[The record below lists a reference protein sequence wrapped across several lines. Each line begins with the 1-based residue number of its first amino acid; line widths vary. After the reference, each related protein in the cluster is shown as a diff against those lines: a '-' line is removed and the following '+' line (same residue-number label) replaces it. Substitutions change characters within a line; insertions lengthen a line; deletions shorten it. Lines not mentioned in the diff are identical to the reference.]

1 LERDFKSLSQQLKRK
16 QTVMPPIQEY
26 NFPYVVRLAFALIC
40 VTILVYWMYV
50 LDSIIPLLLFSIL
63 FSMAMYPLVAWL
75 ERKNLGRVVS
85 ITIGILT
92 FTLVGAGIVAVL
104 CYQVADFT
112 EMLPQLTEKVNTSL
126 NKIQLW
132 AFDQFKIPPSRQLNE
147 LQKYTQNLANSGRAL
162 VGTALTTTTNMLTN
176 LSILPVYVFF
186 LLYYRDLFKQFFYK
200 VFKDVKKAKIN
211 EVLGKIYDV
220 VHSYLSGLFIVTLI
234 IGTLNSIGL
243 LALGIPSAFFFG
255 FLAASLL
262 ILPYIGILMGSIL
275 PIVVALVT
283 KDSPMYAVGV
293 AGVFFFIQM
302 LEGNVITPYI
312 VGSKISVNPLVA
324 ILGLFLGGSLWG
336 LSGMALALPLT
347 ATLKVIFDAV
357 EPLKPYGYLM
367 GEPEVVKERVEK
379 TRKVQQMEKEVVET
393 LTETTNDVKY
403 LFKKKGTS
411 KSAL

>member
-1 LERDFKSLSQQLKRK
+1 
-16 QTVMPPIQEY
+16 MPPIQEY

-40 VTILVYWMYV
+40 VTILVYWMYI

-63 FSMAMYPLVAWL
+63 FAMAMYPLVAWL

-104 CYQVADFT
+104 CYQVSDFT
-112 EMLPQLTEKVNTSL
+112 EMLPQLTEKVNESL
-126 NKIQLW
+126 NKLQLW
-132 AFDQFKIPPSRQLNE
+132 AFEKFKIPPSRQLNE

-211 EVLGKIYDV
+211 EVLSKIYDV

-234 IGTLNSIGL
+234 VGTLNSIGL

-262 ILPYIGILMGSIL
+262 ILPYIGILVGSIL

-403 LFKKKGTS
+403 LFKKKGAS

>member
-1 LERDFKSLSQQLKRK
+1 
-16 QTVMPPIQEY
+16 MPPIQEY

-40 VTILVYWMYV
+40 VTILVYWMYI

-63 FSMAMYPLVAWL
+63 FAMAMYPLVAWL

-92 FTLVGAGIVAVL
+92 FTLVGAGIVAIL

-112 EMLPQLTEKVNTSL
+112 EMLPQLTEKVNESL

-132 AFDQFKIPPSRQLNE
+132 AFDRFKIPPSRQLNE
-147 LQKYTQNLANSGRAL
+147 LQKYTQNMANSGRAL

-211 EVLGKIYDV
+211 EVLCKIYDV

-234 IGTLNSIGL
+234 VGTLNSIGL

-262 ILPYIGILMGSIL
+262 ILPYIGILVGSIL

-302 LEGNVITPYI
+302 LEGNLITPYI
-312 VGSKISVNPLVA
+312 VGSKISVNPLAA

-336 LSGMALALPLT
+336 IAGMALALPLT

-379 TRKVQQMEKEVVET
+379 ARKVQQMEKEVVET
-393 LTETTNDVKY
+393 FTETTNDVKF
-403 LFKKKGTS
+403 LFKKKGAS
-411 KSAL
+411 KSVL

>member
-1 LERDFKSLSQQLKRK
+1 
-16 QTVMPPIQEY
+16 MPPIQEY

-40 VTILVYWMYV
+40 VTILVYWMYI
-50 LDSIIPLLLFSIL
+50 LDSIVPLLLFSIL
-63 FSMAMYPLVAWL
+63 FAMAMYPLVAWL

-92 FTLVGAGIVAVL
+92 FTLVGAGIVAIL

-112 EMLPQLTEKVNTSL
+112 EMLPQLTEKVNESL

-132 AFDQFKIPPSRQLNE
+132 AFDRFKIPPSRQLNE

-211 EVLGKIYDV
+211 EVLCKIYDV

-234 IGTLNSIGL
+234 VGTLNSIGL

-262 ILPYIGILMGSIL
+262 ILPYIGILVGSIL

-302 LEGNVITPYI
+302 LEGNLITPYI
-312 VGSKISVNPLVA
+312 VGSKISVNPLAA

-336 LSGMALALPLT
+336 IAGMALALPLT

-379 TRKVQQMEKEVVET
+379 ARKVQQMEKEVVET
-393 LTETTNDVKY
+393 FTETTNDVKF
-403 LFKKKGTS
+403 LFKKKGAS
-411 KSAL
+411 KSVL

>member
-1 LERDFKSLSQQLKRK
+1 
-16 QTVMPPIQEY
+16 M
-26 NFPYVVRLAFALIC
+26 
-40 VTILVYWMYV
+40 
-50 LDSIIPLLLFSIL
+50 
-63 FSMAMYPLVAWL
+63 
-75 ERKNLGRVVS
+75 
-85 ITIGILT
+85 
-92 FTLVGAGIVAVL
+92 
-104 CYQVADFT
+104 
-112 EMLPQLTEKVNTSL
+112 
-126 NKIQLW
+126 
-132 AFDQFKIPPSRQLNE
+132 
-147 LQKYTQNLANSGRAL
+147 ANSGRAL

-211 EVLGKIYDV
+211 EVLCKIYDV

-234 IGTLNSIGL
+234 VGTLNSIGL

-262 ILPYIGILMGSIL
+262 ILPYIGILVGSIL

-302 LEGNVITPYI
+302 LEGNLITPYI
-312 VGSKISVNPLVA
+312 VGSKISVNPLAA

-336 LSGMALALPLT
+336 IAGMALALPLT

-379 TRKVQQMEKEVVET
+379 ARKVQQMEKEVVET
-393 LTETTNDVKY
+393 FTETTNDVKF
-403 LFKKKGTS
+403 LFKKKGAS
-411 KSAL
+411 KSVL

>member
-1 LERDFKSLSQQLKRK
+1 
-16 QTVMPPIQEY
+16 MPPIQEY

-40 VTILVYWMYV
+40 VTILVYWMYI
-50 LDSIIPLLLFSIL
+50 LDSIVPLLLFSIL
-63 FSMAMYPLVAWL
+63 FAIAIYPLVAWL
-75 ERKNLGRVVS
+75 ERKNMGRVVA
-85 ITIGILT
+85 ITIGILA
-92 FTLVGAGIVAVL
+92 FALVGAGIIAVL
-104 CYQVADFT
+104 CYQVSDFT
-112 EMLPQLTEKVNTSL
+112 EMLPQLTEKVNESL
-126 NKIQLW
+126 NKVQLW
-132 AFDQFKIPPSRQLNE
+132 AFERFKIPPSRQLNE
-147 LQKYTQNLANSGRAL
+147 LQKYTQNLANSGRTL

-211 EVLGKIYDV
+211 EVLSKIYDV

-234 IGTLNSIGL
+234 VGTLNSIGL

-262 ILPYIGILMGSIL
+262 ILPYIGILVGSIL

-302 LEGNVITPYI
+302 LEGNIITPYI

-336 LSGMALALPLT
+336 IAGMALALPLT

-357 EPLKPYGYLM
+357 DPLKPYGFLM
-367 GEPEVVKERVEK
+367 GEPEVVKDRFEK

-393 LTETTNDVKY
+393 LTETTNDVKF
-403 LFKKKGTS
+403 LFKKKGAS
-411 KSAL
+411 KPTL

>member
-1 LERDFKSLSQQLKRK
+1 
-16 QTVMPPIQEY
+16 MPPIQEY

-40 VTILVYWMYV
+40 VTILIYWMYV
-50 LDSIIPLLLFSIL
+50 LDSIVPLLLFSIL
-63 FSMAMYPLVAWL
+63 FAMAMYPLVAWL
-75 ERKNLGRVVS
+75 ERKNVGRVVS

-92 FTLVGAGIVAVL
+92 FALVGAGIITIL
-104 CYQVADFT
+104 CYQVSDFT
-112 EMLPQLTEKVNTSL
+112 EMLPQLIEKVNESL
-126 NKIQLW
+126 NKLQLW
-132 AFDQFKIPPSRQLNE
+132 AFEKFKIPPSRQLNE

-211 EVLGKIYDV
+211 EVLSKIYDV

-234 IGTLNSIGL
+234 VGMLNSIGL

-262 ILPYIGILMGSIL
+262 ILPYIGILVGSIL

-302 LEGNVITPYI
+302 LEGNIITPYI
-312 VGSKISVNPLVA
+312 VGSKISVNPLAA

-336 LSGMALALPLT
+336 IAGMALALPLT
-347 ATLKVIFDAV
+347 ATLKVVFDAV
-357 EPLKPYGYLM
+357 DSLKPYGYLL
-367 GEPEVVKERVEK
+367 GELEVVKERVEK
-379 TRKVQQMEKEVVET
+379 TRKVQQMEKEVVDT
-393 LTETTNDVKY
+393 LTETTNDVKF
-403 LFKKKGTS
+403 LFKKKGAS
-411 KSAL
+411 KSTL

>member
-1 LERDFKSLSQQLKRK
+1 
-16 QTVMPPIQEY
+16 MPPIQEY

>member
-1 LERDFKSLSQQLKRK
+1 
-16 QTVMPPIQEY
+16 MPPIQEY

-50 LDSIIPLLLFSIL
+50 LDSIVPLLLFSIL
-63 FSMAMYPLVAWL
+63 FAMAMYPLVAWL

-85 ITIGILT
+85 ITIGILA

-112 EMLPQLTEKVNTSL
+112 EMLPQLTEKVNESL

-132 AFDQFKIPPSRQLNE
+132 AFDRFKIPPSRQLNE

-211 EVLGKIYDV
+211 EVLCKIYDV

-234 IGTLNSIGL
+234 VGTLNSIGL

-262 ILPYIGILMGSIL
+262 ILPYIGILVGSIL

-302 LEGNVITPYI
+302 LEGNLITPYI
-312 VGSKISVNPLVA
+312 VGSKISVNPLAA

-336 LSGMALALPLT
+336 IAGMALALPLT

-379 TRKVQQMEKEVVET
+379 ARKVQQMEKEVVET
-393 LTETTNDVKY
+393 FTETTNDVKF
-403 LFKKKGTS
+403 LFKKKGAS
-411 KSAL
+411 KSVL